1 MAKQLMFKIKER
13 LGDLAFQIEEKSV
26 KRIYLSVH
34 KADIRQVALVL
45 VKEFGAR
52 FSIASGMDN
61 VKNFEILYHFS
72 FDDEGKIITVR
83 TFVDKD
89 SLEIDSLT
97 EVLGAGA
104 EWIEREMHELLGIN
118 FSGHPDLKKL
128 LLSEEWPDKKYP
140 LRRDFKNE
148 SR

>member
-13 LGDLAFQIEEKSV
+13 LGDLVFQFEEKSA

-34 KADIRQVALVL
+34 KADIRQVASVL
-45 VKEFGAR
+45 VKEFGSR

-72 FDDEGKIITVR
+72 FDDEGKVITVR

-97 EVLGAGA
+97 QVLGAA
-104 EWIEREMHELLGIN
+104 AVWIEREMHELLGIN

-128 LLSEEWPDKKYP
+128 LLSDAQWPDKKYP

-148 SR
+148 